1 MILIWEGL
9 FQGILLR
16 MDVTGLFIVLIIRFY
31 RLIVDIDVYFTGLTL
46 EAPEDQWIIDLK
58 MELTL
63 IFMLSK
69 TKKFLRLLLPYF
81 VV

>member
-1 MILIWEGL
+1 
-9 FQGILLR
+9 